1 MLIEI
6 CGLGAVWCDRRM
18 GVSRLTRGVCVLGT
32 WLGDFIVVGSLGAWI
47 RLLRGLSPAQLC
59 ILVVASEYCRG
70 GCAFEESC
78 IPWQGREE
86 GEGCVH
92 SAAHPRGVSI
102 VCHKSEG
109 GDGVLHKAPQRIR
122 FRNSSG
128 GQKSVY
134 GCFTRVLVPRA
145 LFRSSSS
152 LEFTGAAGSV
162 CADLN
167 VHCAC

>member
-18 GVSRLTRGVCVLGT
+18 GVSRLTRGVLGA

-109 GDGVLHKAPQRIR
+109 GDGVLLRPRSR
-122 FRNSSG
+122 FDFAIVRAG
-128 GQKSVY
+128 RRVCMAVLPECWCPEH
-134 GCFTRVLVPRA
+134 CF
-145 LFRSSSS
+145 
-152 LEFTGAAGSV
+152 AAAAV
-162 CADLN
+162 WN
-167 VHCAC
+167 